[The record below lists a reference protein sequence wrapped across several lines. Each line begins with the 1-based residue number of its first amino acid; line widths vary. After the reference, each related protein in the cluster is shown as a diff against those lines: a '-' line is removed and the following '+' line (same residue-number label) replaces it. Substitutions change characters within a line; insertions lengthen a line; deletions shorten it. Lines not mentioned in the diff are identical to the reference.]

1 MNIKQK
7 GQTLIEILVALS
19 IAAVLVSATSVAV
32 LSALSNAE
40 FAKQQSL
47 ASQYADQGIEIIR
60 SMRNNDY
67 SNFQQLSGTYC
78 MASSCNSLVNTSSN
92 ACGIS
97 TDPTGVISCG
107 QNVST
112 FVRTVNVSP
121 TNAGATD
128 CNTAGY
134 KVSVNV
140 AWADAKCTDSTK
152 PFCHIL
158 TISTCLSNYQ
168 IEPTP

>member
-1 MNIKQK
+1 MNIRQK

-40 FAKQQSL
+40 FARQQSL

-67 SNFQQLSGTYC
+67 ADFKNLSGNYC
-78 MASSCNSLVNTSSN
+78 MASTCNTLVNTSSN

-97 TDPTGVISCG
+97 TDPTGVVSCG

-112 FVRTVNVSP
+112 FIRTVVVAP

-128 CNTAGY
+128 CNTSGY

-140 AWADAKCTDSTK
+140 AWADSKCTDSTK
-152 PFCHIL
+152 PFCHVL
-158 TISTCLSNYQ
+158 TVNTCLSNYQ